1 LGVRLLFAALG
12 ARRRRTRAA
21 FSAAPLLRRVAL
33 FGDSARVLRG
43 VRVMTSCNVRC
54 VTCVLLVFALSGPAS
69 PVDAQV
75 LYGSLVGNVTDES
88 HAAIPGATITITH
101 TGTGASRDTVS
112 DTSGGYRFSAVQS
125 GAYTLTVKVD
135 GFRTFTRQD
144 VAVTLNSVARIDVA
158 LTVGQLSETVTVS
171 AERPLLQT
179 DRAEVRSELKAAD
192 LVNLPVSINR
202 NYQYMFRVLPGFTPP
217 AEAHSVPSN
226 PSRALVFNVN
236 GASRSSN
243 NIRIDGVST
252 TNVWLPHVA
261 AYVPALESL
270 ETVNVVTSSFDAEQG
285 LAGGSAI
292 NAQIKSGT
300 NQLRGSLF
308 EYHTNEKLRT
318 RNYFAPVNTPKGKW
332 RYNQYGGTLGGPIV
346 KNRLFY
352 FGSYEGT
359 RDQQTLNRTLSVPTA
374 ALRRGDL
381 SAAPNP
387 IYDPFTG
394 NPNGSGRTAFPGNI
408 IPADRIDPT
417 AQRLLALLPLP
428 NLPTTAETNNYFAE
442 APFVLNRWTLDT
454 KTNWMASDRLNVFG
468 RVSVLDF
475 VTENGTNFGNELQG
489 QPLGS
494 SNPGRG
500 FGNTYNVSGGAT
512 YTLTP
517 SLLLD
522 AHVGFVRMNSN
533 VAQSDIGSNKGLDL
547 FGLPGTNGPNA
558 YEGGT
563 PLFDLDTFADLGTT
577 DTFMPYYRS
586 DDQYQ
591 AVANV
596 NWIKG
601 RHNIRAGTDIYYQ
614 ALNHTQPEI
623 SGGDSF
629 GARGGFRFQAGPT
642 QILGGPG
649 GNLYNAFAAFL
660 LGAPN
665 RVGRLKL
672 VEPYTTRN
680 WQYSLYIRDQWQASS
695 KITVSFGTR
704 WEYFPVPTRATRG
717 LERYNVETNQMMI
730 GGIGD
735 VPKNVG
741 VKVSKTLFA
750 PRVGITFRPA
760 EGMVL
765 RAGFGITN
773 DPYALARP
781 LRTNHP
787 AVLNLLV
794 DAPNS
799 LAYSSRTSEG
809 IPLIAD
815 PDLGNGTVSVPS
827 PITVFTLPD
836 DFKRGYIRSWNVA
849 FQKELRWGFVGEAA
863 YVGTR
868 QIDQLGFKELNW
880 SPIGGQ
886 QAGRQLN
893 QRFGRTGQT
902 RLIAP
907 IGDSQY
913 DSLQTRLDRRFSNGF
928 QFGVSYTWSKSTGV
942 AGNPNSDGALRIN
955 IPEYYDL
962 NLGLSD
968 FDRPHNLNFST
979 ILELPFGPNRRWV
992 NDGGVLSQIVGGWQ
1006 VNNIL
1011 SFYSGTPFSVTAAGT
1026 SLAAPENDQRADQ
1039 VVSDVRILGGIGST
1053 NAYFDPLAFVPV
1065 TEARFGT
1072 APFNGVRGPGVATWD
1087 FSLFRQFQLRGL
1099 NLQIRGEAFNLTNRP
1114 RFANPAANVS
1124 NLRLNPDGTVNNLN
1138 GYSVITGTVDG
1149 SERQI
1154 RLGIRLAW

>member
-1 LGVRLLFAALG
+1 MARPCFACVTRLSALAVLLAAL
-12 ARRRRTRAA
+12 AVPAPPAA
-21 FSAAPLLRRVAL
+21 
-33 FGDSARVLRG
+33 
-43 VRVMTSCNVRC
+43 
-54 VTCVLLVFALSGPAS
+54 
-69 PVDAQV
+69 AQT

-88 HAAIPGATITITH
+88 HGGVPAANVTATH
-101 TGTGASRDTVS
+101 NGTGASRETTS
-112 DTSGGYRFSAVQS
+112 DDQGGYRFNALQP
-125 GAYTLTVKVD
+125 GTYTITVKVD
-135 GFRTFTRQD
+135 GFRTFSRTD
-144 VAVTLNSVARIDVA
+144 VAVTLNTVSRVDVA
-158 LTVGQLSETVTVS
+158 LQVGALSEMVTVA

-179 DRAEVRSELKAAD
+179 DRAEVRSELKTQE

-202 NYQYMFRVLPGFTPP
+202 NYQYLFRVIPGFTPP

-252 TNVWLPHVA
+252 TNIWLPHVA

-270 ETVNVVTSSFDAEQG
+270 DTINVVTSSFDAEQG

-300 NQLRGSLF
+300 NELHGSAF
-308 EYHTNEKLRT
+308 EFHTNEKLRT
-318 RNYFAPVNTPKGKW
+318 RNYFAPQNTPKGPWK
-332 RYNQYGGTLGGPIV
+332 YNQYGGTLGGPV
-346 KNRLFY
+346 VRNTLFF

-359 RDQQTLNRTLSVPTA
+359 RDQQTLTRTTSVPTA
-374 ALRRGDL
+374 ALRRGDF
-381 SAAPNP
+381 SGSPTP
-387 IYDPFTG
+387 IYDPLTG
-394 NPNGSGRTAFPGNI
+394 TVAGAGRTQFPGNQ
-408 IPADRIDPT
+408 IPANRIDPT
-417 AQRLLALLPLP
+417 AAKLLALLPLP
-428 NLPTTAETNNYFAE
+428 NLPTTSETNNYFVQ

-454 KTNWMASDRLNVFG
+454 KMNWQASSKVNVFG
-468 RVSVLDF
+468 RFSVLDF
-475 VTENGTNFGNELQG
+475 FTENGTNFGKDLQG

-494 SNPGRG
+494 SNPGTG
-500 FGNTYNVSGGAT
+500 FGNTYNVSAGAT
-512 YTLTP
+512 WALSPTL
-517 SLLLD
+517 LVD
-522 AHVGFVRMNSN
+522 ANVGWVRMNSN
-533 VAQSDIGSNKGLDL
+533 VAQSDIDENKGLNL
-547 FGLPGTNGPNA
+547 YGLPGTNGPNA
-558 YEGGT
+558 YEGGM
-563 PLFDLDTFADLGTT
+563 PFFDLDTYADLGTV

-591 AVANV
+591 TVANV
-596 NWIKG
+596 TWIKG
-601 RHNIRAGTDIYYQ
+601 RHNIRFGTDMYYQ

-629 GARGGFRFQAGPT
+629 GARGGFRFQSGPT
-642 QILGGPG
+642 QIAGGPT
-649 GNLYNAFAAFL
+649 GNSYNAFAAFL
-660 LGAPN
+660 LGFPN

-680 WQYSLYIRDQWQASS
+680 SQYSLYVRDQWQPSPRM
-695 KITVSFGTR
+695 TVSFGTR

-730 GGIGD
+730 GGVGN
-735 VPKNVG
+735 VPENLG

-750 PRVGITFRPA
+750 PRLGVTFRPA

-799 LAYSSRTSEG
+799 LSYSSRTSEG
-809 IPLIAD
+809 IPLIGD
-815 PDLGNGTVSVPS
+815 PDLGNGLISVPS

-836 DFKRGYIRSWNVA
+836 NFTRGTIRSWNVA
-849 FQKELRWGFVGEAA
+849 FQKELKWGWVGEAA

-880 SPIGGQ
+880 SPIGGG

-907 IGDSQY
+907 IGDSEY
-913 DSLQTRLDRRFSNGF
+913 NSLQTRLDRRFANGY
-928 QFGVSYTWSKSTGV
+928 QFGVSYTLSKSTGV

-968 FDRPHNLNFST
+968 FDRTHNLN
-979 ILELPFGPNRRWV
+979 ILSIVELPFGRERRWM

-1011 SFYSGTPFSVTAAGT
+1011 SFYSGTPFSVTASGT
-1026 SLAAPENDQRADQ
+1026 SLNAPENDQRADQ
-1039 VVSDVRILGGIGST
+1039 VKSDVQILGGIGST
-1053 NAYFDPLAFVPV
+1053 SAYFDPLAFKPV

-1072 APFNGVRGPGVATWD
+1072 APFNVLRGPGVASWD
-1087 FSLFRQFQLRGL
+1087 MGVFRQFHLGGNA
-1099 NLQIRGEAFNLTNRP
+1099 NLTVRMEAFNLTNRP
-1114 RFANPAANVS
+1114 RFNNPGANVS
-1124 NLRLNPDGTVNNLN
+1124 NLRLNADGSVADLN
-1138 GYSVITGTVDG
+1138 GFGTITGTGDG

-1154 RLGIRLAW
+1154 RFGARFGW

>member
-1 LGVRLLFAALG
+1 MVRIVSMMSCRPLPRVHLGTGLL
-12 ARRRRTRAA
+12 
-21 FSAAPLLRRVAL
+21 
-33 FGDSARVLRG
+33 
-43 VRVMTSCNVRC
+43 
-54 VTCVLLVFALSGPAS
+54 LLVSLCALPSPA
-69 PVDAQV
+69 VGQV
-75 LYGSLVGNVTDES
+75 LYGSIVGNVTDETRG
-88 HAAIPGATITITH
+88 ALPGAAVSIVH
-101 TGTGASRDTVS
+101 NESGATRDTVT
-112 DTSGGYRFSAVQS
+112 DTSGAYRFTAVQS
-125 GAYTLTVKVD
+125 GTYTVTVKID
-135 GFRTFTRQD
+135 GFRTFTRRD
-144 VAVTLNSVARIDVA
+144 VAVTLNSVARVDVG
-158 LTVGQLSETVTVS
+158 LQVGQLSETVTVS

-179 DRAEVRSELKAAD
+179 DRAEVRSELQARE

-202 NYQYMFRVLPGFTPP
+202 NYQYLFRVLPGFTPP

-252 TNVWLPHVA
+252 TNIWLPHVA

-300 NQLRGSLF
+300 NNFRGSMF

-318 RNYFAPVNTPKGKW
+318 QSYFAPPGTPKGDWK
-332 RYNQYGGTLGGPIV
+332 YNQYGGTLGGPIIHNKV
-346 KNRLFY
+346 F
-352 FGSYEGT
+352 FFASYEGT
-359 RDQQTLNRTLSVPTA
+359 RDKQSLTRTVSVPTEA
-374 ALRRGDL
+374 IRRGNL
-381 SAAPNP
+381 SVAPNP

-394 NPNGSGRTAFPGNI
+394 NPNGSGRTPFAGNI

-417 AQRLLALLPLP
+417 ARQLLALLPLP
-428 NLPTTAETNNYFAE
+428 NLPGETNNYFVQ

-454 KTNWMASDRLNVFG
+454 KLNWSASEKLNVFG
-468 RVSVLDF
+468 RFSVLDF
-475 VTENGTNFGNELQG
+475 FTENGTNFGKDLQG

-494 SNPGRG
+494 SNPGTG
-500 FGNTYNVSGGAT
+500 EGNTYNVSAGAT
-512 YTLTP
+512 YTITR
-517 SLLLD
+517 SLLMD
-522 AHVGFVRMNSN
+522 AHVGFVRMNSG
-533 VAQSDIGSNKGLDL
+533 VAQSDIDVNKGLDL
-547 FGLPGTNGPNA
+547 LRLPGTNGPNF

-563 PLFDLDTFADLGTT
+563 PLFDLDTYADLGTT

-591 AVANV
+591 TVVNV

-601 RHNIRAGTDIYYQ
+601 RHNVRFGTDIYYQ

-629 GARGGFRFQAGPT
+629 GARGGFRFQSGPT
-642 QILGGPG
+642 QILGGPS
-649 GNLYNAFAAFL
+649 GNQYNAFAAFL
-660 LGAPN
+660 LGVPN
-665 RVGRLKL
+665 RIGRLKL

-680 WQYSLYIRDQWQASS
+680 WQYSLYVRDQWQASS
-695 KITVSFGTR
+695 RMTVSYGTR

-717 LERYNVETNQMMI
+717 LERYNVNTNQMMI
-730 GGIGD
+730 GGVGS
-735 VPKNVG
+735 VPKDLG

-750 PRVGITFRPA
+750 PRLGVTFRPT
-760 EGMVL
+760 EGMVV
-765 RAGFGITN
+765 RAGFGVTN

-787 AVLNLLV
+787 AVLNLLL

-799 LAYSSRTSEG
+799 LSFASRTSDG
-809 IPLIAD
+809 IPLIPD
-815 PDLGNGTVSVPS
+815 PDLSGGIVSVPS

-836 DFKRGYIRSWNVA
+836 EFNRGQIRSWNLA
-849 FQKELRWGFVGEAA
+849 FQKDLKWGFVGEAA

-880 SPIGGQ
+880 SPIGGE

-893 QRFGRTGQT
+893 KQFGRTGQT

-913 DSLQTRLDRRFSNGF
+913 DALQARLDRRFNKGF
-928 QFGVSYTWSKSTGV
+928 QLGVSYTLSKSTGIS
-942 AGNPNSDGALRIN
+942 GNPNSDGALRIN

-962 NLGLSD
+962 NKSVSD
-968 FDRPHNLNFST
+968 FDRPHNLNIT
-979 ILELPFGPNRRWV
+979 GIVELPFGPERRWL
-992 NDGGVLSQIVGGWQ
+992 NDGGVFSQIVGGWQ
-1006 VNNIL
+1006 VNNIV
-1011 SFYSGTPFSVTAAGT
+1011 SFYSGTPFSVTASGT

-1039 VVSDVRILGGIGST
+1039 VVDDVKILGGIGANS
-1053 NAYFDPLAFVPV
+1053 AYFDPLAFKPV

-1072 APFNGVRGPGVATWD
+1072 APFNVLRGPGVASWD
-1087 FSLFRQFQLRGL
+1087 LGVFRQFAMRRNM
-1099 NLQIRGEAFNLTNRP
+1099 NLQVRMEAFNVTNRP

-1124 NLRLNPDGTVNNLN
+1124 NLRLNADGTVANLN
-1138 GYSVITGTVDG
+1138 GYAVITGTQDG

-1154 RLGIRLAW
+1154 RFGVRLGW

>member
-1 LGVRLLFAALG
+1 MRLSPRVQAGV
-12 ARRRRTRAA
+12 
-21 FSAAPLLRRVAL
+21 
-33 FGDSARVLRG
+33 VLMG
-43 VRVMTSCNVRC
+43 
-54 VTCVLLVFALSGPAS
+54 VLLLLALSGATSPA
-69 PVDAQV
+69 VAQV

-88 HAAIPGATITITH
+88 HAPVPGATITITH
-101 TGTGASRDTVS
+101 TGTGASRDTVT
-112 DTSGGYRFSAVQS
+112 DAS
-125 GAYTLTVKVD
+125 GAYNFTAVQGGAYTVTVKVD

-144 VAVTLNSVARIDVA
+144 VAVSLNSVARIDVS
-158 LTVGQLSETVTVS
+158 LQVGQLSETVTVS

-179 DRAEVRSELKAAD
+179 DRAEVRSELKAAE
-192 LVNLPVSINR
+192 LENLPVSINR

-252 TNVWLPHVA
+252 TNIWLPHVA

-300 NQLRGSLF
+300 NQLHGSLF
-308 EYHTNEKLRT
+308 EYHSNEHFRT
-318 RNYFAPVNTPKGKW
+318 RNYFAPPGTAKGDW
-332 RYNQYGGTLGGPIV
+332 RYNQYGGTLGGPLV
-346 KNRLFY
+346 RNRLFY
-352 FGSYEGT
+352 FASYEGT
-359 RDQQTLNRTLSVPTA
+359 RDQQVLNRTVSVPTA

-381 SAAPNP
+381 SASPTP

-394 NPNGSGRTAFPGNI
+394 NPNGSGRTAFAGNI
-408 IPADRIDPT
+408 IPGDRIDPT
-417 AQRLLALLPLP
+417 AQRLLALLPQP
-428 NLPTTAETNNYFAE
+428 NLPGETNNYFAE

-454 KTNWMASDRLNVFG
+454 KTNWAAGDRLNVFG
-468 RVSVLDF
+468 RFSMLDF
-475 VTENGTNFGNELQG
+475 LTENGTNFGRELQG

-494 SNPGRG
+494 SNPGTG
-500 FGNTYNVSGGAT
+500 FGNTYNMSGGVT

-517 SLLLD
+517 TLLVD

-533 VAQSDIGSNKGLDL
+533 VEQSDIDTNKGLDL
-547 FGLPGTNGPNA
+547 LGLPGTNGPNA

-591 AVANV
+591 AVANLS
-596 NWIKG
+596 WIKG
-601 RHNIRAGTDIYYQ
+601 RHNLRAGADIYYQ

-642 QILGGPG
+642 QILGGPA

-717 LERYNVETNQMMI
+717 LERFDVNTNQMMI
-730 GGIGD
+730 GGIGN
-735 VPKNVG
+735 VPKNLG
-741 VKVSKTLFA
+741 VTVSKTMFA
-750 PRVGITFRPA
+750 PRLGVTYRPA

-799 LAYSSRTSEG
+799 LAYASRTSQG
-809 IPLIAD
+809 VPLIPD
-815 PDLGNGTVSVPS
+815 PDLGNGVVSVPS

-849 FQKELRWGFVGEAA
+849 LQKELRWGFVGEAA

-868 QIDQLGFKELNW
+868 QIDQLGFVELNW

-913 DSLQTRLDRRFSNGF
+913 DALQARLDRRFANGF
-928 QFGVSYTWSKSTGV
+928 QLGVSYTLSKSTGIT
-942 AGNPNSDGALRIN
+942 GNPNSDGALRIN

-962 NLGLSD
+962 NLGRSD
-968 FDRPHNLNFST
+968 FDRPHNLNISS
-979 ILELPFGPNRRWV
+979 ILELPFGPNRRWMS
-992 NDGGVLSQIVGGWQ
+992 DGGVVSQIVGGWQ
-1006 VNNIL
+1006 VNNIV
-1011 SFYSGTPFSVTAAGT
+1011 SFYSGTPFSVTASGT
-1026 SLAAPENDQRADQ
+1026 SLAAPESEQRADQ
-1039 VVSDVRILGGIGST
+1039 VKSDVQILGGIGAT
-1053 NAYFDPLAFVPV
+1053 NAYFDPLAFAPV

-1072 APFNGVRGPGVATWD
+1072 APFNVLRGPGVASWD
-1087 FSLFRQFQLRGL
+1087 LGVFRQFQLPRSL
-1099 NLQIRGEAFNLTNRP
+1099 HLQIRFEGFNLTNRP
-1114 RFANPAANVS
+1114 RFSNPAANVS

-1138 GYSVITGTVDG
+1138 GYGVITTTQEG
-1149 SERQI
+1149 SERQL